1 MAEIIKVVVASETQL
16 VLNMLVSLLED
27 DPNIEVVRTATD
39 QMEVLSVQD
48 NYHMLL
54 VSASLPDNG
63 AMELVRT
70 LSASDEKKKII
81 ILGMTESKTQIL
93 RFIEAGADGYVLKD
107 HSVEE
112 LIERIHITADDKAV
126 VSPKVADAI
135 MDRLATLS
143 ELFSEVEE
151 VIKDPIDL
159 TRREMEVLEHIG
171 DGLTNREIAKELHIE
186 LGTVKNHVHSI
197 LQKLDVDNREE
208 AAAYLALISE
218 NEERGREN
226 AKRR

>member
-1 MAEIIKVVVASETQL
+1 MAEIIKVIVASETQL

-27 DPNIEVVRTATD
+27 DPTIEVVRTATD
-39 QMEVLSVQD
+39 QADVLSAQE

-70 LSASDEKKKII
+70 LSASDDQKKII
-81 ILGMTESKTQIL
+81 VLGMTESKTQIL

-112 LIERIHITADDKAV
+112 LIERIHITAEDKAV

-159 TRREMEVLEHIG
+159 TPREREVLEHIG

-208 AAAYLALISE
+208 AAAYLALITE
-218 NEERGREN
+218 NKEKARGN
-226 AKRR
+226 AKRG